1 MDQGHLD
8 IARDGAPK
16 QATDRLM
23 SFQSLKPSSALELKA
38 YDIDHFGETET
49 YAGASSMPLS
59 AGAMPI
65 MRARLSLPSMT
76 LSLVKTF
83 PRIIRGYHLTNAAA
97 AVVVPMDHVTS
108 ARINGQSMGRSIVM
122 LRGASDCLVH
132 EPEGRLIAIVY
143 FTPPPRE
150 PWTQLDRGYHL
161 VNPASDALAALRRL
175 VSVTLEI
182 AAHDPDFLN
191 EQASLTA
198 VEQSLLSTMEAA
210 LRTGTKDEAV
220 SSTMQSYRRIVADM
234 ERLIQQDLTI
244 WHKTPELAAQVG
256 VSVRTLQSATQAI
269 CGLSP
274 HRYSRILRLWSVRK
288 QLRLGAGRRS
298 VKACAIAHGFWHLGG
313 FAASYKAAFGE
324 LPSDTLLGRTRKT
337 I

>member
-8 IARDGAPK
+8 IARDGA
-16 QATDRLM
+16 QRLATDRLM
-23 SFQSLKPSSALELKA
+23 SFQSLKPSPALELKA

-59 AGAMPI
+59 AGATAI
-65 MRARLSLPSMT
+65 MRAQLSLPSLT

-83 PRIIRGYHLTNAAA
+83 PRIIRGYQLMNAA

-122 LRGASDCLVH
+122 LRGTSDCLVH

-143 FTPPPRE
+143 FTPPPRA
-150 PWTQLDRGYHL
+150 PWTQLADGYHL
-161 VNPASDALAALRRL
+161 LNPASDVLASLKHL

-191 EQASLTA
+191 ESASLA
-198 VEQSLLSTMEAA
+198 SVEQSLLSTMEAA
-210 LRTGTKDEAV
+210 LRTSAKCKPV
-220 SSTMQSYRRIVADM
+220 SSTMESYCRIVAET
-234 ERLIQQDLTI
+234 ERLIRQDLTI
-244 WHKTPELAAQVG
+244 WHKTPELAEQVG

-269 CGLSP
+269 CGISP
-274 HRYSRILRLWSVRK
+274 HRYSRVLRLWSVRK
-288 QLRLGAGRRS
+288 QLRAGAGRRS
-298 VKACAIAHGFWHLGG
+298 VKACAIAHGFWHLGE
-313 FAASYKAAFGE
+313 FAAIYKAAFGE
-324 LPSDTLLGRTRKT
+324 LPSETLQVAMRETV
-337 I
+337 